1 MALSFEELSAKYPVD
16 RKTIDVHKQRMMA
29 DTRSYRLK
37 ELRIQAGY
45 TQAEL
50 ARQIGVGQRQV
61 SKIEAGD
68 IENAKVSTIR
78 SYLEAIGGSLA
89 LEYVSGDQRVQV
101 A

>member
-1 MALSFEELSAKYPVD
+1 MALSFEELVAKYPVD
-16 RKTIDVHKQRMMA
+16 RETIDTHKQRMIA
-29 DTRSYRLK
+29 ETRAYRLR

-61 SKIEAGD
+61 SKIETGD

>member
-1 MALSFEELSAKYPVD
+1 MALSFEELVAKYPVD
-16 RKTIDVHKQRMMA
+16 REIIDTHKQRMIA
-29 DTRSYRLK
+29 ETRAYRLR

-61 SKIEAGD
+61 SKIETGD

-89 LEYVSGDQRVQV
+89 LEYVLGDKRVQV

>member
-1 MALSFEELSAKYPVD
+1 MALSFEELVAKYPVD
-16 RKTIDVHKQRMMA
+16 RVSVDAHKQRMVA
-29 DTRSYRLK
+29 ETRSYRLR

-68 IENAKVSTIR
+68 IENTKVSTIR
-78 SYLEAIGGSLA
+78 SYLEAIGGSLT
-89 LEYVSGDQRVQV
+89 LEYVSGDHRVQV